1 MRYSFRFLLLCLT
14 FSYAPALLSQTPAA
28 AGCTVEKGYYHCDKA
43 TFVAALKEA
52 KTIAVV
58 SRPFDQAT
66 TNSLGKLA
74 RTLNKTVV
82 SSAADLTFVMI
93 RTQSEGISFGPSDNE
108 LASFLV
114 YSGNPQDTGSR
125 LIWIE
130 TFYGE
135 QDIVWPIVVYDIL
148 RQFKASIQ

>member
-1 MRYSFRFLLLCLT
+1 MRSQFSYLFFCLLLST
-14 FSYAPALLSQTPAA
+14 GPIVQSQTPSAIA
-28 AGCTVEKGYYHCDKA
+28 CTVEKGYYHCDKA
-43 TFVAALKEA
+43 AFVAALEEA
-52 KTIAVV
+52 KTVAVV

-74 RTLNKTVV
+74 RTLKKTEV
-82 SSAADLTFVMI
+82 SIAADLTFVMI
-93 RTQSEGISFGPSDNE
+93 RTQSEGVIFGPSDRE

-114 YSGNPQDTGSR
+114 YSGSPQDEGGR

-135 QDIVWPIVVYDIL
+135 PDVVWPIVVFDIL
-148 RQFKASIQ
+148 RQFKTNIQ